1 MLVHVFRSPNSKYA
15 FTEDSAGSDLAA
27 GDVSWQY
34 LKNIELKNTDK
45 RIGMDSKQAI
55 EAIEADGYFIVPA
68 GIGDVSG

>member
-1 MLVHVFRSPNSKYA
+1 
-15 FTEDSAGSDLAA
+15 
-27 GDVSWQY
+27 